1 MGKKPMFPR
10 KKLLTWEFL
19 LYRAVSVAR
28 CYEIGVRTMEYT
40 ARILSQGNG
49 TFLVYGINAYGNR
62 HGVFATLEAAE
73 AWARE
78 YGFTRIVR
86 EG

>member
-1 MGKKPMFPR
+1 
-10 KKLLTWEFL
+10 
-19 LYRAVSVAR
+19 
-28 CYEIGVRTMEYT
+28 MEYT

-62 HGVFATLEAAE
+62 HGVFTTLEAVE